1 MSEKISLD
9 SSVDK
14 NLFNQSSTG
23 IGLSLVKELI
33 DMHHGKIDFYSKPGE
48 GSRFAI
54 HLLKGKEHYDISTEF
69 IISDQAVTSINET
82 YANGAL
88 SLINEDTN
96 NSISTD
102 KETLLIVEDNAELR
116 FFLRTIFTPYFNVIE
131 ATNGNSGIEKSKQ
144 FLPDIIISDVMMPQ
158 KDGIEMLHEL
168 REEIT
173 TSHIPIVLLT
183 AKSTIESKL
192 AGMKFGADDYITKP
206 FSATFLKARIFNL
219 LEQRK
224 KLQALYCAS
233 LQPSIQAQIEQ
244 QTELPTAPQLSPN
257 DQKFMDTILSFI
269 NKHLDN
275 GDLMVEDIAKEAN
288 MSRSV
293 FFKKLKTLTGL
304 SPVEFLK
311 DIRIKNAAE
320 LIKRNEYNMAQ
331 IAYMVGFNDSHYFS
345 KCFKQQYGITPTEY
359 KDKWLK

>member
-1 MSEKISLD
+1 MS
-9 SSVDK
+9 
-14 NLFNQSSTG
+14 
-23 IGLSLVKELI
+23 
-33 DMHHGKIDFYSKPGE
+33 
-48 GSRFAI
+48 
-54 HLLKGKEHYDISTEF
+54 
-69 IISDQAVTSINET
+69 
-82 YANGAL
+82 
-88 SLINEDTN
+88 
-96 NSISTD
+96 
-102 KETLLIVEDNAELR
+102 LR
-116 FFLRTIFTPYFNVIE
+116 QR
-131 ATNGNSGIEKSKQ
+131 NGNSGIEKSKQ
-144 FLPDIIISDVMMPQ
+144 FLPDIIISDVMKPQ
-158 KDGIEMLHEL
+158 KDGIKMLHGL

-304 SPVEFLK
+304 SPGRFLK

-359 KDKWLK
+359 KDKWF